1 VDEIREAE
9 LDNSQNRKQRR
20 AAKAEGIA
28 TLDPEAFVKMA
39 DRFIDV
45 ANREN
50 RTTLATDVHM
60 AFLFAAA
67 RYNAFVAKNVLD
79 IPDHEKFVEEMAG
92 NYMEMLRNHL
102 ADPSV

>member
-1 VDEIREAE
+1 MATPA
-9 LDNSQNRKQRR
+9 NRKERR
-20 AAKAEGIA
+20 AARAEGA
-28 TLDPEAFVKMA
+28 AKLDTADFLKMA

-50 RTTLATDVHM
+50 KTTLASEIHM

-67 RYNAFVAKNVLD
+67 RYNAFVAKNVVEVD
-79 IPDHEKFVEEMAG
+79 DQEKFIEEMAG
-92 NYMEMLRNHL
+92 NYKEMLRNHL